1 MIKTSFKTF
10 AVLGLAAGLG
20 AGQAFAGSLYDNEAA
35 FLGDAGTLNFES
47 FESASGSGNLIDVGD
62 FAVTDTSL
70 EIKSGTNTATHH
82 ATDGSQYL
90 YHGGG
95 GNLTLS
101 FDSAVDAVGFFLTDL
116 FWTAIGPE
124 VVVTTDTGEVINTGL
139 TDQTSEAYVGIIADS
154 LFSTLT
160 IALQNGD
167 GVGLDSV
174 SYGVVES
181 QQTNLQD
188 EPLGEEPGEGNEGQ
202 DSRSH
207 AVPTPA
213 AGFAGLA
220 LLGLLAARRRRHA

>member
-1 MIKTSFKTF
+1 MIKTSFKMC
-10 AVLGLAAGLG
+10 AVLGFAAGLG
-20 AGQAFAGSLYDNEAA
+20 AGQAFAGTLYDNEAA
-35 FLGDAGTLNFES
+35 FLGDAGPLNFES
-47 FESASGSGNLIDVGD
+47 FESASGSGTSIDVGD
-62 FAVTDTSL
+62 FVVNDTSL
-70 EIKSGTNTATHH
+70 SIESGTSTSTHH

-95 GNLTLS
+95 GNLSMT
-101 FDSAVDAVGFFLTDL
+101 FDSAIDAVGFYLTDL
-116 FWTAIGPE
+116 FWTATGPE
-124 VVVTTDTGEVINTGL
+124 VVVTTDTGEIINTGVSE
-139 TDQTSEAYVGIIADS
+139 QTSEAYIGIIADS
-154 LFSTLT
+154 LFTSLT
-160 IALQNGD
+160 IALQAGD

-181 QQTNLQD
+181 DTVLQD
-188 EPLGEEPGEGNEGQ
+188 EPLDEGSQDGGEGQ